1 MANLLPGSILEDV
14 KTARAAIK
22 KAPAVYVQI
31 MMGDMTWAV
40 KISKPEAL
48 QLIDQFE
55 KDFQSP
61 EDASMSGLGVIESD
75 GVVSLGGL

>member
-1 MANLLPGSILEDV
+1 MTKLHPGCIEDT
-14 KTARAAIK
+14 KTARSAIK

-48 QLIDQFE
+48 RIIEQFE
-55 KDFQSP
+55 KDFQSL
-61 EDASMSGLGVIESD
+61 EDASLSGLGIIEGD
-75 GVVSLGGL
+75 GTVALGGL